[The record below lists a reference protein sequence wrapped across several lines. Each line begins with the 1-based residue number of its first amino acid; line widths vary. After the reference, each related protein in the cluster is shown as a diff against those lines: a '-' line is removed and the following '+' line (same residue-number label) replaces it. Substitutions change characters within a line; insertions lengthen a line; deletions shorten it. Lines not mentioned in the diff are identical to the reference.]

1 MFHLH
6 DFPVSP
12 LVESPL
18 VDVGEDSLHLA
29 SYRSESM
36 ERSPMPSW
44 TARAMSPASM
54 STWMLSAEASVA
66 SVGCCGA
73 QFLSVNP
80 TME

>member
-12 LVESPL
+12 LV
-18 VDVGEDSLHLA
+18 DVGEDLILQVREYGEIAYAVLDSEGNESSFDVYLDAQRRKHPLLPLVAMGLH
-29 SYRSESM
+29 
-36 ERSPMPSW
+36 
-44 TARAMSPASM
+44 
-54 STWMLSAEASVA
+54 
-66 SVGCCGA
+66 